1 MCAKTSQGKIGGLD
15 VSMPTD
21 GISVAATGR
30 ANNASSE
37 EISVTGAVVH
47 KAGPPSLCMLAIVP
61 VVLSLSVVE

>member
-1 MCAKTSQGKIGGLD
+1 
-15 VSMPTD
+15 MPTD